1 MSQIDQFYGAKTAKI
16 LTEDP
21 APNYQ
26 VYLCSPHAKLK
37 IVILSKSRGLSDRS
51 VSHGIIEAAN
61 RVVSSFNLNPSQVV
75 WVEHLPAS
83 PSLDSCESFQLI
95 QFDWEAGQAVNLR
108 RSPIGEAW
116 YLAWLQG
123 ELHPSQLRQTLE
135 PVLSA

>member
-1 MSQIDQFYGAKTAKI
+1 MSKIDQFFEAKNVKVF
-16 LTEDP
+16 TEGLDSG
-21 APNYQ
+21 YR
-26 VYLCSPHAKLK
+26 VCFCSPQTSLK

-51 VSHGIIEAAN
+51 IPHGIIEAAS

-75 WVEHLPAS
+75 WVEHLPSS

-95 QFDWEAGQAVNLR
+95 QFDWQAGQAVNLR

-123 ELHPSQLRQTLE
+123 ELYPSQLRQALE
-135 PVLSA
+135 PVLST